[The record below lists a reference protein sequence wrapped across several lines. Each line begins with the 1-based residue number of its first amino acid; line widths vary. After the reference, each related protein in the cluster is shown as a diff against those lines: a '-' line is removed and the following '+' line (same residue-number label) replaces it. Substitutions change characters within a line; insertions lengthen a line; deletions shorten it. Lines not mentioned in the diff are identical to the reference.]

1 MSYTPRFGEYIYA
14 KDTFENTDTR
24 WIIAEFA
31 HPNIQNGEAGSD
43 KYKYYIDNFGNVIG
57 QIIKNPLNKVIEISA
72 RDALKYYE
80 PVTEQY
86 DIPLSDELI
95 LTLKCHPLIRR
106 YGVRH
111 PNEYCAST
119 TISILNLV
127 KSLAPSHYKN
137 YQELQALKQRM
148 QTLEEKLSRSLT
160 PFDVESHVFS
170 TTPFDDFRP
179 VRITTTHCSKSGL
192 F

>member
-24 WIIAEFA
+24 WIIAEFTDISN
-31 HPNIQNGEAGSD
+31 HGGT
-43 KYKYYIDNFGNVIG
+43 YYIDNYGNIL
-57 QIIKNPLNKVIEISA
+57 ICKSNPDPIKSLNM
-72 RDALKYYE
+72 LKYYE

-86 DIPLSDELI
+86 VIPLSDDLI
-95 LTLKCHPLIRR
+95 TTLKFNTLINIPFTLRTSQNSNI
-106 YGVRH
+106 
-111 PNEYCAST
+111 PA
-119 TISILNLV
+119 TISFLNMI
-127 KSLAPSHYKN
+127 KSLAQSHYKN